1 MKLDKDKLSRCNEC
15 HAELGLYVVR
25 IDPDDREQFCS
36 QTCVRNWENEVVERH
51 PFFEP
56 EILEIH

>member
-1 MKLDKDKLSRCNEC
+1 MTIDTYKLSHCNQC

-25 IDPDDREQFCS
+25 IDSDGREQFCS
-36 QTCVRNWENEVVERH
+36 QPCARNWEYEIEDRH

-56 EILEIH
+56 EILDIP